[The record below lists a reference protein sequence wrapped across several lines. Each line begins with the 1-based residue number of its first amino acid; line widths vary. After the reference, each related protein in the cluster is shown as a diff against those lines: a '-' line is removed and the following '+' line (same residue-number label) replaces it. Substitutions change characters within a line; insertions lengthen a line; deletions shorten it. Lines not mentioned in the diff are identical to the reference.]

1 MPSPTKVHL
10 VLLIHGLWG
19 CPAHL
24 RVAKEELEAAWV
36 AAHPA
41 QVHAVRA
48 DADSQVSG
56 PAEDPVITKTLKVSP
71 SPSSS
76 SSHAQSHAG
85 LEEDG
90 DGEELVIMIAGG
102 MTSQLTYDG
111 IDVCASRV
119 AWEVD
124 EKVKELE
131 SQHKLVVKFSVTGY
145 SLGGLVARY
154 LIGLLHSRSPSFF
167 DTHKPISFS
176 TLSSP
181 HYGIPRYNTL
191 LSTLLCWLGARI
203 MSRSG
208 EQLYVVDKYSED
220 DPRPLLEIMA
230 DPPGSVFYHGLEK
243 FERLSL
249 FAAAINDNS
258 VPYPTAA
265 IETVDHFAQWQ
276 DQGLVVDC
284 DEAGMIRSWS
294 RGEDEEGQ
302 EDDDYNGKAK
312 ANGNGDGKERGKGR
326 PVKKSLG
333 TYIGTLPPVLRYR
346 FPFNYVILLLFPI
359 MLPIVLCLILAR
371 QSLDTSRS
379 KRRLQQL
386 AQTSSSTF
394 TASQTPI
401 TSSASGLSIQHL
413 RDTVRR
419 IERNIESE
427 FIENADGPSLDI
439 YNNSTPLQ
447 QVVIKAQ
454 LKDSQLRMA
463 LWLNQLPFK
472 KYLTWWP
479 EITNAHATAIVRDA
493 HLFPQHE
500 RGRGMLKFWAKVMLG
515 QATNVS

>member
-1 MPSPTKVHL
+1 MGTNVHV

-19 CPAHL
+19 SPAHL
-24 RVAKEELEAAWV
+24 AEAKQELEAAW
-36 AAHPA
+36 
-41 QVHAVRA
+41 
-48 DADSQVSG
+48 G
-56 PAEDPVITKTLKVSP
+56 E
-71 SPSSS
+71 
-76 SSHAQSHAG
+76 G
-85 LEEDG
+85 E
-90 DGEELVIMIAGG
+90 GEELVVMVAGG

-119 AWEVD
+119 AWELD
-124 EKVKELE
+124 EKVKELDA
-131 SQHKLVVKFSVTGY
+131 HGKHVAKFSLAGY

-154 LIGLLHSRSPSFF
+154 LVGLLHSRSPSFF
-167 DTHKPISFS
+167 RLHKPVAFS
-176 TLSSP
+176 TLASP

-191 LSTLLCWLGARI
+191 LSTVLCWLGARI

-208 EQLYVVDKYSED
+208 EQLYVVDRYADD

-230 DPPGSVFYHGLEK
+230 DPRSVFYHGLEM

-265 IETVDHFAQWQ
+265 IETIDHFAQWQ
-276 DQGLVVDC
+276 DQRL
-284 DEAGMIRSWS
+284 I
-294 RGEDEEGQ
+294 
-302 EDDDYNGKAK
+302 
-312 ANGNGDGKERGKGR
+312 
-326 PVKKSLG
+326 KSLG

-346 FPFNYVILLLFPI
+346 FPFNYLIILLFPI

-386 AQTSSSTF
+386 AQTSSAPTHP
-394 TASQTPI
+394 TASP
-401 TSSASGLSIQHL
+401 SGLSIQHL
-413 RDTVRR
+413 RAAIRH
-419 IERNIESE
+419 IERNLESEIIES
-427 FIENADGPSLDI
+427 IDGPALDI
-439 YNNSTPLQ
+439 YDNNTPLD
-447 QVVIKAQ
+447 QVVIKVQ
-454 LKDSQLRMA
+454 LKECQFRMA

-479 EITNAHATAIVRDA
+479 EVTNAHATAIVRDA

-500 RGRGMLKFWAKVMLG
+500 RGRGMLKFWAQVMLG

>member
-1 MPSPTKVHL
+1 MPSRANVHL

-24 RVAKEELEAAWV
+24 SVAKEELEAAWV
-36 AAHPA
+36 ASHSASHSAASTPRTPRT
-41 QVHAVRA
+41 HA
-48 DADSQVSG
+48 QVSG
-56 PAEDPVITKTLKVSP
+56 PAEDPVITKTLQVP
-71 SPSSS
+71 TH
-76 SSHAQSHAG
+76 HAEG
-85 LEEDG
+85 EEQ
-90 DGEELVIMIAGG
+90 EELVIMIAGG

-124 EKVKELE
+124 EKVRELE
-131 SQHKLVVKFSVTGY
+131 SQHKQVVKFSVTGY

-154 LIGLLHSRSPSFF
+154 LLGLLHSRSPSFF

-191 LSTLLCWLGARI
+191 LSTTLCWLGARI

-230 DPPGSVFYHGLEK
+230 DPRSVFYHALEK

-258 VPYPTAA
+258 VPFPTAA

-294 RGEDEEGQ
+294 RGEV
-302 EDDDYNGKAK
+302 EDDEVDGKVNGK
-312 ANGNGDGKERGKGR
+312 GNEKGRKR

-346 FPFNYVILLLFPI
+346 FPFNYLIILLFPI

-386 AQTSSSTF
+386 AQTSSSSSTPQT
-394 TASQTPI
+394 TAPI
-401 TSSASGLSIQHL
+401 ASSASGLSIQHL
-413 RDTVRR
+413 RDTIRR

-439 YNNSTPLQ
+439 YNKTTPLQ
-447 QVVIKAQ
+447 QVVVKVQ

-472 KYLTWWP
+472 KYFTWWP

-515 QATNVS
+515 QATDVS

>member
-1 MPSPTKVHL
+1 
-10 VLLIHGLWG
+10 
-19 CPAHL
+19 
-24 RVAKEELEAAWV
+24 
-36 AAHPA
+36 
-41 QVHAVRA
+41 
-48 DADSQVSG
+48 
-56 PAEDPVITKTLKVSP
+56 
-71 SPSSS
+71 
-76 SSHAQSHAG
+76 
-85 LEEDG
+85 
-90 DGEELVIMIAGG
+90 
-102 MTSQLTYDG
+102 MTAQLTYDG

-119 AWEVD
+119 AWELD

-131 SQHKLVVKFSVTGY
+131 ARGKHVAKFSLTGY

-154 LIGLLHSRSPSFF
+154 LVGLLHSRSPSFF
-167 DTHKPISFS
+167 HLHKPVAFS
-176 TLSSP
+176 TLASP

-191 LSTLLCWLGARI
+191 LSTILCWLGARV

-208 EQLYVVDKYSED
+208 EQLYVADKYSDD

-230 DPPGSVFYHGLEK
+230 DPRSVFYHGLEK

-276 DQGLVVDC
+276 DQRLV
-284 DEAGMIRSWS
+284 
-294 RGEDEEGQ
+294 
-302 EDDDYNGKAK
+302 
-312 ANGNGDGKERGKGR
+312 KG
-326 PVKKSLG
+326 LG

-346 FPFNYVILLLFPI
+346 FPFNYLILLLFPI

-386 AQTSSSTF
+386 AQTSSPPSP
-394 TASQTPI
+394 TP
-401 TSSASGLSIQHL
+401 SGLSIQHL
-413 RDTVRR
+413 RATIRH
-419 IERNIESE
+419 IERSLESE
-427 FIENADGPSLDI
+427 FIETIDGAPPAATAADANPPNI
-439 YNNSTPLQ
+439 YHNNTPLD

-454 LKDSQLRMA
+454 LKECQFRMA
-463 LWLNQLPFK
+463 FWLNQLPFK

-479 EITNAHATAIVRDA
+479 EVTNAHATAIVRDP

-515 QATNVS
+515 QATDVS

>member
-1 MPSPTKVHL
+1 
-10 VLLIHGLWG
+10 
-19 CPAHL
+19 
-24 RVAKEELEAAWV
+24 
-36 AAHPA
+36 
-41 QVHAVRA
+41 
-48 DADSQVSG
+48 
-56 PAEDPVITKTLKVSP
+56 
-71 SPSSS
+71 
-76 SSHAQSHAG
+76 
-85 LEEDG
+85 
-90 DGEELVIMIAGG
+90 

-119 AWEVD
+119 AWELD

-131 SQHKLVVKFSVTGY
+131 AHGKHVATFSLTGY

-154 LIGLLHSRSPSFF
+154 LVGLLHSRSPSFF
-167 DTHKPISFS
+167 HLHKPVAFS

-191 LSTLLCWLGARI
+191 LSTILCWLGARI

-208 EQLYVVDKYSED
+208 EQLYVVDKYSDD

-230 DPPGSVFYHGLEK
+230 DPRSVFYHGLET

-265 IETVDHFAQWQ
+265 IETIDHFAQWQ
-276 DQGLVVDC
+276 DQRLIVDYN
-284 DEAGMIRSWS
+284 DAGIIRSWS
-294 RGEDEEGQ
+294 REQQDYPVDEKEK
-302 EDDDYNGKAK
+302 EREKGK
-312 ANGNGDGKERGKGR
+312 GKEKARGR
-326 PVKKSLG
+326 VKKRLK

-346 FPFNYVILLLFPI
+346 FPFNYLIILLFPI

-386 AQTSSSTF
+386 AQTSSSP
-394 TASQTPI
+394 SPTPI
-401 TSSASGLSIQHL
+401 PSPSGLSIQHL
-413 RDTVRR
+413 RATIRH
-419 IERNIESE
+419 IERNLESE
-427 FIENADGPSLDI
+427 FIETIDGPPALDI
-439 YNNSTPLQ
+439 YHNNNNNNNNNNTPLE
-447 QVVIKAQ
+447 QVVIKVQ
-454 LKDSQLRMA
+454 LKECQLRMA

-479 EITNAHATAIVRDA
+479 EVTNAHATAIVRDA

-515 QATNVS
+515 QATDVS